1 MEGDSLVEEGL
12 VVGGYVLEMLEAH
25 ADVVTLVPEV
35 IRIKLPWINSED
47 SLSFINFSMVFLV
60 QLNLLLAQCSALGES
75 GLQPHLGH
83 LLLFSLGQT
92 VNLVL
97 LPPHVR
103 FSHGLG
109 QQSGQVFF

>member
-47 SLSFINFSMVFLV
+47 SLSFINFSVVFWV
-60 QLNLLLAQCSALGES
+60 NSFHCSAIDS
-75 GLQPHLGH
+75 S
-83 LLLFSLGQT
+83 LFCMRPLCR
-92 VNLVL
+92 
-97 LPPHVR
+97 PA
-103 FSHGLG
+103 
-109 QQSGQVFF
+109 

>member
-60 QLNLLLAQCSALGES
+60 
-75 GLQPHLGH
+75 
-83 LLLFSLGQT
+83 
-92 VNLVL
+92 
-97 LPPHVR
+97 
-103 FSHGLG
+103 
-109 QQSGQVFF
+109 